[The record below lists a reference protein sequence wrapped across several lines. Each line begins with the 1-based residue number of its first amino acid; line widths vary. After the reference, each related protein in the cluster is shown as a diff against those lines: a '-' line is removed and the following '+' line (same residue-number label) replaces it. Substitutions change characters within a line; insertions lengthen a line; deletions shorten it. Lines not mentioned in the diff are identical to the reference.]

1 MIELFL
7 VRHGQADSAG
17 DNYDQ
22 LTETG
27 HEQARRAGEWLAKRG
42 DTFTRELH
50 GGLRRQQETLETIA
64 AAYARHGI
72 GLPAPEL
79 HPAFAEFDLRVWGV
93 IAGKLRHGHSEFAE
107 LLKQWNRARHENSP
121 HKGDIFK
128 QLTGI
133 ILCEWVAMGDA
144 FAEAES
150 FPAFRRRVLGALKL
164 YSTATAASDPV
175 QRILA
180 VTSGGPIALLTG
192 EVLGLP
198 QPKTLGLMRR
208 IFNTS
213 LHALVYDKN
222 QWELQSFN
230 QVPHLAA
237 SARTLV

>member
-1 MIELFL
+1 MELYL
-7 VRHGQADSAG
+7 IRHGQANSAS

-22 LTETG
+22 LTKTG
-27 HEQARRAGEWLAKRG
+27 HEQARLVGEWLAERG
-42 DTFTRELH
+42 YTFTRALH
-50 GGLRRQQETLETIA
+50 GGLRRQQGTLEAIA

-72 GLPAPEL
+72 DLPAPEL

-121 HKGDIFK
+121 DKGDIFK

-133 ILCEWVAMGDA
+133 VLREWVAMGAD

-150 FPAFRRRVLGALKL
+150 FPAFRARVLGALEL
-164 YSTATAASDPV
+164 QATPATASGKA

-192 EVLGLP
+192 EVLGLS
-198 QPKTLGLMRR
+198 QPKTLRLMRR

-230 QVPHLAA
+230 QVPHMAA